1 MKSYRAIVILL
12 SSAVATIAMAQTPPS
27 SSTSPSAASTPAQRQ
42 STAQQPAEAPV
53 NQSPDPAAASS
64 PHQKQV
70 TKHDQMMKDC
80 MAKEQANSATASA
93 EAVKK
98 TCMERMKKPG
108 AKVPDAKTE

>member
-1 MKSYRAIVILL
+1 
-12 SSAVATIAMAQTPPS
+12 
-27 SSTSPSAASTPAQRQ
+27 
-42 STAQQPAEAPV
+42 V